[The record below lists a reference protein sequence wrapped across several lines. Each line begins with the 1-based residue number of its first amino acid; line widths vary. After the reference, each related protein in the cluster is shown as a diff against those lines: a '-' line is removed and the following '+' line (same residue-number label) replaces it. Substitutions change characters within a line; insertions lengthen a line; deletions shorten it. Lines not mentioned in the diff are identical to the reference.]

1 MMTFTAIITT
11 ILAMAGP
18 AEIRVPVCLK
28 EHVAVPAPIM
38 MSAREWA
45 AMMFRGAGVDIR
57 WTCGNVPDSGFRTP
71 LVISLVSHAPDGFRP
86 SVMAYAL
93 PYEGVHIVIF
103 YDRIEIARRAE
114 TILAYVLVHEITH
127 ILEGQSRHSET
138 GVMKARWGLDD
149 YARMLSRQL
158 TFAPEDIERIHSS
171 RGTAD
176 SPKGLP

>member
-1 MMTFTAIITT
+1 MKLTALFTAM
-11 ILAMAGP
+11 LAMAGL
-18 AEIRVPVCLK
+18 AEIRVPVCLE

-38 MSAREWA
+38 MNAREWA
-45 AMMFRGAGVDIR
+45 TMMFRGVGVVIR
-57 WTCGNVPDSGFRTP
+57 WTCRNVPDSRFRTP

-103 YDRIEIARRAE
+103 YDRIEIAQRTE

-127 ILEGQSRHSET
+127 ILEGQSRHSEM
-138 GVMKARWGLDD
+138 GVMKARWGIDD
-149 YARMLSRQL
+149 YARMLSHQL
-158 TFAPEDIERIHSS
+158 TFAPEDIERIHSI
-171 RGTAD
+171 RGRTG